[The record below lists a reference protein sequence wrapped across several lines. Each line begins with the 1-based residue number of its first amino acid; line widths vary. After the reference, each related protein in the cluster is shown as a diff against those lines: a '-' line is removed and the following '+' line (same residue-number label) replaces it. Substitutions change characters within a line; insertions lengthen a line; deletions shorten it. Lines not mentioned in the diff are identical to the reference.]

1 MIDFPA
7 ATDEPYPIPLGG
19 GLDTETPVL
28 RKRPGWCIGGDGY
41 EPKVEGGYAR
51 LGGFL
56 RYDGQQRP
64 SEAPFTILGAQG
76 TFGSMAVGDIV
87 TGAPSGATGKVAYA
101 TTTLLAVASVTG
113 AFASGDVLTVGG
125 FGKGTCTLEAAISAA
140 EHNAARAGVEE
151 VLRSTI
157 GAVPGLTGTPVR
169 GLGILYGT
177 LYAWRDHDV
186 SIQKVWKA
194 TASGWVEVPM
204 LQRVA
209 FTAGTIM
216 INEGETLT
224 RGGVTATVRRVL
236 VQTGDPDAWS
246 GGSPASGWM
255 IISDASGAFT
265 AGAATSSG
273 GGACNLSG
281 AQEDISLTAG
291 GKWELKPYNFLGGLT
306 MRLYGADGVNDL
318 IEFDGEVLAPI
329 PVSMPVKPKHVEIH
343 KGHLWA
349 SFGTSIQRSSIQY
362 PYQWAVLTGSAE
374 LAMGDTVTGF
384 KSVAGSETE
393 SAMLVTS
400 KDRSAAI
407 YGDSVSFRLAT
418 LSVEVGAKSYTL
430 QEIGRTVAL
439 DDAGMRDF
447 TPTQSFGNFTA
458 QTITDH
464 IRRLAQNLDATAS
477 VISKKT
483 GRYRLFLSDKRML
496 SGAPG
501 KRWSWM
507 FSNLAW
513 AVNVACEGEI
523 GSLSTVFVGCDDGY
537 VREMDVGRSMDG
549 VDFEY
554 WLKTSFSPLGMVS
567 RNKNVPRAFLEVQ
580 GQSSAVLRYSI
591 EADYGDGNRLS
602 TDTTNADIPPPPLQW
617 DIDAWD
623 VGVWDGKA
631 GESVVLRVR
640 ARGENFAFTFY
651 GNSKTELPHELHE
664 LTVMRRPLR
673 RVR

>member
-7 ATDEPYPIPLGG
+7 ATAEPFGIALGG

-28 RKRPGWCIGGDGY
+28 RKKAGWCLGGDGY

-51 LGGFL
+51 LGGML
-56 RYDGQQRP
+56 RYDGRQRP
-64 SEAPFTILGAQG
+64 SDAPFTILGAQG

-101 TTTLLAVASVTG
+101 TTTLLALASVTG

-125 FGKGTCTLEAAISAA
+125 VGKGICYLDPAVLASDF
-140 EHNAARAGVEE
+140 NACRAGVEE

-157 GAVPGLTGTPVR
+157 GAVPGLSGTPVR

-186 SIQKVWKA
+186 SIQKVWEA
-194 TASGWVEVPM
+194 TSSGWVEVPM
-204 LQRVA
+204 LQRIA
-209 FTAGTIM
+209 FTAGTVM

-236 VQTGDPDAWS
+236 VQGGDPDVWS
-246 GGSPASGWM
+246 GGSPASGWL
-255 IISDASGAFT
+255 IISGASGTYT

-281 AQEDISLTAG
+281 AQTDITLAAG
-291 GKWELKPYNFLGGLT
+291 GKWELKPYNFGGGLT

-362 PYQWAVLTGSAE
+362 PYQWSVLTGSAE
-374 LAMGDTVTGF
+374 IAMGDTVTGF

-393 SAMLVTS
+393 SAMLVAS

-407 YGDSVSFRLAT
+407 YGDSTSFRLAP

-430 QEIGRTVAL
+430 QEIGKTVGL

-464 IRRLAQNLDATAS
+464 IRKLVQTLEANYS
-477 VISKKT
+477 VISKTT
-483 GRYRLFLSDKRML
+483 GRYRLFLADKRML

-501 KRWSWM
+501 KRWSWT
-507 FSNLAW
+507 FSRLPW

-523 GSLSTVFVGCDDGY
+523 GGLSTVFIGCEDGY

-549 VDFEY
+549 EDFEY
-554 WLKTSFSPLGMVS
+554 WLKTPFSPLGMVG
-567 RNKNVPRAFLEVQ
+567 RRKNVPLALLEVE
-580 GQSSAVLRYSI
+580 GESSAALRYSV
-591 EADYGDGNRLS
+591 ETDYGDGNRLAAE
-602 TDTTNADIPPPPLQW
+602 TVTADIPPPPLQW

-623 VGVWDGKA
+623 VGVWDGQVGK
-631 GESVVLRVR
+631 SVELRVR
-640 ARGENFAFTFY
+640 SSGENFAFTFY

-673 RVR
+673 RTR